1 MNVNEIMTKNP
12 ACATP
17 ETSLREIAQMMVE
30 HDCGYVPI
38 VENQTSKK
46 PIGTITD
53 RDITI
58 RAFATGQN
66 PAELKASD
74 VMTMGVTTINPDASV
89 QECADT
95 MEDKKIRR
103 VVVVDNDGK
112 CVGIVAQAD
121 VAEYGPNPN
130 LISEVVHEISD
141 APASPNRG
149 VYNRMR
155 NNQSY
160 SPSRTNSFSEQPRP
174 NRFRSHKGSVKS
186 GTFQSKR
193 SQIKEEESSYGV
205 GTLLPLLAGIGI
217 SFAAKYYFGASE
229 KPLRRALPQR
239 PMENSFDYQSRSTD
253 EFGATETETA
263 ADSAVSRSG
272 MSRSASASG
281 SKSATRH

>member
-17 ETSLREIAQMMVE
+17 QTSLREIAQMMVE
-30 HDCGYVPI
+30 HDCGCVPI

-46 PIGTITD
+46 PIGTVTD

-74 VMTMGVTTINPDASV
+74 VMTTGVTTVELNASV

-103 VVVVDNDGK
+103 IVVVDANGK

-121 VAEYGPNPN
+121 VAEYGPNPD
-130 LISEVVHEISD
+130 LIGELVHEISE
-141 APASPNRG
+141 APASPIRG
-149 VYNRMR
+149 VYNRTR

-160 SPSRTNSFSEQPRP
+160 SPGRLNSSFEQSRP
-174 NRFRSHKGSVKS
+174 NRYRSHKDGVKS
-186 GTFQSKR
+186 GMFQPKR
-193 SQIKEEESSYGV
+193 SRVKKEETSYGM

-217 SFAAKYYFGASE
+217 
-229 KPLRRALPQR
+229 LLL
-239 PMENSFDYQSRSTD
+239 
-253 EFGATETETA
+253 
-263 ADSAVSRSG
+263 
-272 MSRSASASG
+272 
-281 SKSATRH
+281 